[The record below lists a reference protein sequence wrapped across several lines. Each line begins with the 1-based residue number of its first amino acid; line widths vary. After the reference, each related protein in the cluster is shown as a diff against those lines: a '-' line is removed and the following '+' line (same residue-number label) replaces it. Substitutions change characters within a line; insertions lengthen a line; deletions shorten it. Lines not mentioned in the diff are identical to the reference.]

1 MKQLRGCKKDSLN
14 LIQDCCG
21 RNKLNGARLAFYSSL
36 LSVLL
41 FTGAC
46 EKTPVKPVNITS
58 NDVCFHCK
66 GPISD
71 VTFAAEFVA
80 NNGFARKF
88 DDISCLVADAKK
100 LGKKNI
106 QAFYFV
112 DAQSKKLFPVEE
124 VQLVRSNKL
133 RTPQNGGIVAF
144 KDPEKAREFIERFH
158 AEAIKLD
165 TLLH

>member
-14 LIQDCCG
+14 PIDDFCG
-21 RNKLNGARLAFYSSL
+21 RNKLKGAQLAFCSSF

-41 FTGAC
+41 FMGAC
-46 EKTPVKPVNITS
+46 EKTPVKPSNITS

-66 GPISD
+66 SPISD
-71 VTFAAEFVA
+71 VAFAAEFVA

-88 DDISCLVADAKK
+88 DDINCLIADAQK

-112 DAQSKKLFPVEE
+112 DAQSKNLFPVEE
-124 VQLVRSNKL
+124 VQLVHSDKL

-144 KDPEKAREFIERFH
+144 RDPAKAREFIERFH
-158 AEAIKLD
+158 AEEVKLD
-165 TLLH
+165 IFLH

>member
-1 MKQLRGCKKDSLN
+1 MKQLRGCNKGSLN
-14 LIQDCCG
+14 PIHGFCG
-21 RNKLNGARLAFYSSL
+21 RNKLNGVGLAFYSSF

-41 FTGAC
+41 LTGAC

-58 NDVCFHCK
+58 NDICFHCK
-66 GPISD
+66 SPISD

-88 DDISCLVADAKK
+88 DDINCLIADAQK

-124 VQLVRSNKL
+124 VQLVRSDKL

-158 AEAIKLD
+158 AEEVKLD
-165 TLLH
+165 AFLH